1 MVRERKSRPSFQT
14 EGLDYHPEDG
24 KQEWM
29 VEILGEFQNSG
40 KCRSLIRLEPG
51 QPFRP
56 EPEWGSAGQQERVAW
71 RWVL

>member
-29 VEILGEFQNSG
+29 VEIVGEFQNSG
-40 KCRSLIRLEPG
+40 KCNPSEQNRNGAALANKKWWQG
-51 QPFRP
+51 
-56 EPEWGSAGQQERVAW
+56 GG
-71 RWVL
+71 VL